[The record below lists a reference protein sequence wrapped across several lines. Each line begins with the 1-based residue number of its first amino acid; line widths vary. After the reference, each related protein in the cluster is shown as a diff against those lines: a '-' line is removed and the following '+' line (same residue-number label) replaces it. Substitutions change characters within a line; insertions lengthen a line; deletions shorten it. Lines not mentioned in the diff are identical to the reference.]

1 MRRGEASQERSPRDV
16 HSVENAYDRSERR
29 RAWCIGVLMPCGTPA
44 AFVGGARRVTSGLP
58 TIRPECA
65 VREHVARLFFSQSIR
80 LTRADGDGFLFCNR
94 CAVRRFTLLMK
105 RETLQSSTA
114 PYFDGGSFRFA
125 ETRAAEP
132 ALHSRARSF
141 STLLFVD
148 LDVAARYEPSIAVGG
163 IRSGDADEKRVLART
178 RFSIIAG
185 VYSIRVAQFLVHLG
199 VALEGS
205 AVA

>member
-1 MRRGEASQERSPRDV
+1 MRTTRIYNYPSSADCTTATNDGLPERAR
-16 HSVENAYDRSERR
+16 
-29 RAWCIGVLMPCGTPA
+29 IKPCRYWLSD
-44 AFVGGARRVTSGLP
+44 FLVRRVLAHVRITANLVHQIQAGSTSPSTFAVHLEEYL
-58 TIRPECA
+58 RPLGCSE
-65 VREHVARLFFSQSIR
+65 FSGGTIR

-148 LDVAARYEPSIAVGG
+148 LDVAARYEPSITVGE
-163 IRSGDADEKRVLART
+163 IWSGYADEKRVL
-178 RFSIIAG
+178 
-185 VYSIRVAQFLVHLG
+185 
-199 VALEGS
+199 
-205 AVA
+205 